1 MHVSGVHGSGSVRS
15 VRATADPLWVRVLL
29 IGSALTVTVVLILVP
44 LVYVFVQAF
53 SAGVGEWWS
62 QLTADPDT
70 RHSIFLTFS
79 VVPAAVLAN
88 TVFGIAAAW
97 TLTRFQFRGRLLLL
111 TLLDLPF
118 AVSPVVAG
126 LCILLI
132 YGAQGWLGPLL
143 KSAGIQVVFAWPG
156 LVLATTFVTLPFV
169 ARELIP
175 LMESLGADE
184 ELAAVSLGAGPW
196 QLFWRVTLPNIRWGL
211 LFGVIQC
218 HARAIGEFGA
228 VKVVSGGIS
237 GQTDTMPLRVEK
249 LFQEYNNPGSFAV
262 ASVLTLSGKTTLL
275 RIIAGL
281 ESADSG
287 RVLFDDRDVTDLAA
301 RERGVGFVFQ
311 HYALFRHM
319 TVAENIAFGLR
330 VRKAPAFEVTSRVQE
345 LLHLVRLE
353 GLGQRLPAELSGG
366 QRQRVALARAL
377 AVRPQMLLLDEP
389 FGALDARVRQELRGW
404 LRRLHQE
411 MHVTTVFV
419 THDQEEAFEMA
430 DQVVVM
436 NQGR

>member
-1 MHVSGVHGSGSVRS
+1 MHVSRGSSAGDSRS
-15 VRATADPLWVRVLL
+15 SRASTDPLWLRILL
-29 IGSALTVTVVLILVP
+29 ISAALTVTGVLIVIP

-53 SAGVGEWWS
+53 SEGFASWWQ
-62 QLTADPDT
+62 QLTADADT
-70 RHSIFLTFS
+70 RHSILLTLS
-79 VVPAAVLAN
+79 VAPAAVLAN
-88 TVFGIAAAW
+88 TIFGVAAAW
-97 TLTRFQFRGRLLLL
+97 TLTRFQFRGRVLLL
-111 TLLDLPF
+111 TMLDLPF

-132 YGAQGWLGPLL
+132 YGAQGWLGPML

-262 ASVLTLSGKTTLL
+262 ASVLTLMALATLT
-275 RIIAGL
+275 AAWML
-281 ESADSG
+281 EH
-287 RVLFDDRDVTDLAA
+287 RT
-301 RERGVGFVFQ
+301 Q
-311 HYALFRHM
+311 
-319 TVAENIAFGLR
+319 
-330 VRKAPAFEVTSRVQE
+330 
-345 LLHLVRLE
+345 
-353 GLGQRLPAELSGG
+353 QRGG
-366 QRQRVALARAL
+366 Q
-377 AVRPQMLLLDEP
+377 
-389 FGALDARVRQELRGW
+389 FGKEQ
-404 LRRLHQE
+404 
-411 MHVTTVFV
+411 
-419 THDQEEAFEMA
+419 
-430 DQVVVM
+430 
-436 NQGR
+436 